1 VVTYLS
7 VTKVDLIEEEG
18 SVGRA
23 RRPGGGASVLVVTNK
38 LAATPALVEAVR
50 ARAATGSAEFLVLVP
65 NPSHLAFDR
74 AGAET
79 HQAADVVAAG
89 LPALEQAAG
98 TAIDVRVAHSPNA
111 FDDIVAALDTGDYD
125 EIILETPPSHVSHW
139 LHVDLSQRIAHLGY
153 PLLAVAASH

>member
-1 VVTYLS
+1 M
-7 VTKVDLIEEEG
+7 
-18 SVGRA
+18 
-23 RRPGGGASVLVVTNK
+23 
-38 LAATPALVEAVR
+38 
-50 ARAATGSAEFLVLVP
+50 LVP

-74 AGAET
+74 AGTDTEEAAE
-79 HQAADVVAAG
+79 VVAAG

-111 FDDIVAALDTGDYD
+111 FDDIMAALDTGDYD

-153 PLLAVAASH
+153 PLLTVAASH